1 MATFPGMARG
11 RLESTFPP
19 GYPMVQFNTRANEI
33 LLKLVYYGP
42 GLSGK
47 TTNLQSLHTM
57 CADTQRGEMFSV
69 NTQEDRTLFFDL
81 LPINLGYIYG
91 NAIHLQ
97 IYTVPGQVQYDASRR
112 VVLGGAD
119 GVVFVADSSEA
130 KMQENV
136 DSLSNLYHN
145 LNANR
150 LNIKQIPF
158 VLQYNKRDLPDA
170 MAVGVMNRRLN
181 FRSVPYFES
190 VANRGP
196 GVLDTFLAI
205 TRETVG
211 YTFKKYHL
219 DKKIK
224 DFDEMLNLIESNVR
238 SSMREMPPPQEAPLE
253 TTVLRHSQV
262 SVNDLAPNKV
272 ADAQD
277 LLEDALK
284 SNMET
289 ARLYSELKQVKDTL
303 QRKNEEMGQLYSQMD
318 RANQDNLKT
327 RKYLEGL
334 VQNIGEAVISFSAD
348 GKILTWNT
356 AAERIFGYARP
367 EIVGRS
373 MTQLT
378 PDHLFGELDQV
389 VQQVGRGQVVR
400 DMVTT
405 RLRKGGIAFP
415 ASITFAPVRGSD
427 DRVVAFSALIRDTS
441 EQRVLEEQLVHSQ
454 KHEALGRLV
463 PSLFHEAAN
472 RLTPVLLEARL
483 IAESAMDSHQ
493 AEQAGRLVQAVDS
506 VQTLLR
512 PLQTVLNPPSPRK
525 TLFQLNQLVQEATS
539 LVEQKAQRMGVT
551 LELTLE
557 PALPETGLDAPLV
570 SQALTNLFLNGL
582 QAMALSPTKRLRIA
596 TRRSGETLQVVVQ
609 DTAPAIQEAQKA
621 EIFDPACASTT
632 EALALPIAEI
642 IARQH
647 GGRLSVRSQEGL
659 GNAFLLELPLVAAEA
674 PRTGKAEGLMGAR
687 ALVVDDEPFLLEC
700 LVDALGAWGLQVEAC
715 TRGDEAIQKLE
726 SKAFDLIL
734 SDIRMPSLSG
744 MDLFEW
750 LKVQQPAMTH
760 RILYTTGDSFDAKT
774 RAFLEESQVP
784 YLGKP
789 FDLNQLKQSLE
800 SLLETPMEA

>member
-1 MATFPGMARG
+1 
-11 RLESTFPP
+11 
-19 GYPMVQFNTRANEI
+19 MVQFNTRANEI

-47 TTNLQSLHTM
+47 TTNLQSLHAM
-57 CADTQRGEMFSV
+57 CSDTQRGEMFSV

-119 GVVFVADSSEA
+119 GVIFVADSSET
-130 KMQENV
+130 KMQDNV

-190 VANRGP
+190 VANRGT

-238 SSMREMPPPQEAPLE
+238 TSMRELPAPQASPSVPSIE
-253 TTVLRHSQV
+253 TTVLRHSNV
-262 SVNDLAPNKV
+262 SVADLVPGKV

-289 ARLYSELKQVKDTL
+289 ARLYSELKQVKDSL
-303 QRKNEEMGQLYSQMD
+303 EKKNEEMSQLYTQLD

-327 RKYLEGL
+327 RRYLEGL
-334 VQNIGEAVISFSAD
+334 VQNIGEAIISYSPD
-348 GKILTWNT
+348 GKILTWNM
-356 AAERIFGYARP
+356 AAERIFGYSRP
-367 EIVGRS
+367 EIVGQS
-373 MTQLT
+373 MAQLT
-378 PDHLFGELDQV
+378 PDNLLGELEQV
-389 VQQVGRGQVVR
+389 AQQVGRGQIIR

-405 RLRKGGIAFP
+405 RLRKGGVAFP
-415 ASITFAPVRGSD
+415 VNITLAPVRGSD
-427 DRVVAFSALIRDTS
+427 ERVLAYSALVRDLS
-441 EQRVLEEQLVHSQ
+441 EQQDLQDLLVHSQ
-454 KHEALGRLV
+454 KHETLGRLV
-463 PSLFHEAAN
+463 PTLFHEVAN
-472 RLTPVLLEARL
+472 RLTSVLLESRL
-483 IAESAMDSHQ
+483 IAESVLDPHQ
-493 AEQAGRLVQAVDS
+493 AEQAARLVKAANSIQS
-506 VQTLLR
+506 LLH
-512 PLQTVLNPPSPRK
+512 PLQTVLNPPTPHRAPV
-525 TLFQLNQLVQEATS
+525 QLNQLVQEAVS
-539 LVEQKAQRMGVT
+539 LVGAKAHRMGVT
-551 LELTLE
+551 IEENLD
-557 PALPETGLDAPLV
+557 PALPETALDPGLMV
-570 SQALTNLFLNGL
+570 QALTNLLMNGL
-582 QAMALSPTKRLRIA
+582 ETMALTPMKRLRVA
-596 TRRSGETLQVVVQ
+596 TRISGDSLQVEVQ
-609 DTAPAIQEAQKA
+609 DSGPAYSEARQA
-621 EIFDPACASTT
+621 ELFDPAGASTT
-632 EALALPIAEI
+632 EGLALPIADI
-642 IARQH
+642 IAKQH
-647 GGRLSVRSQEGL
+647 GGSLGVRSQEGL
-659 GNAFLLELPLVAAEA
+659 GNAFLLELPHTIPVPA
-674 PRTGKAEGLMGAR
+674 PAPVTGGLKGLR

-700 LVDALGAWGLQVEAC
+700 LVDALGAWGLEVTAS

-726 SKAFDLIL
+726 VGAFDLIL
-734 SDIRMPSLSG
+734 SDIRMPGLSG
-744 MDLFEW
+744 VDLYDW
-750 LKVQQPAMTH
+750 LKVQRPAMTK
-760 RILYTTGDSFDAKT
+760 RILYTTGDSFDVKT
-774 RAFLEESQVP
+774 RSFLDTNQVP

-789 FDLNQLKQSLE
+789 FDLKELKQSLE
-800 SLLETPMEA
+800 RLVETPAEA

>member
-1 MATFPGMARG
+1 
-11 RLESTFPP
+11 
-19 GYPMVQFNTRANEI
+19 MVQFNTRANEI

-47 TTNLQSLHTM
+47 TTNLQSLHAM
-57 CADTQRGEMFSV
+57 CSEAQRGEMFSV

-130 KMQENV
+130 KMQDNV

-158 VLQYNKRDLPDA
+158 VIQYNKRDLGDA

-190 VANRGP
+190 VANRGN
-196 GVLDTFLAI
+196 GVLDTFLSI

-238 SSMREMPPPQEAPLE
+238 TGMRELPPPPEANQPPAVE
-253 TTVLRHSQV
+253 TTVLRHSNV
-262 SVNDLAPNKV
+262 SVADLVPGKV
-272 ADAQD
+272 ADAQE

-289 ARLYSELKQVKDTL
+289 ARLYSELKQVKDSL
-303 QRKNEEMGQLYSQMD
+303 EKKNEEMSQLYSQLD

-334 VQNIGEAVISFSAD
+334 VQNIGEAVISYSPD
-348 GKILTWNT
+348 GKILTWNM
-356 AAERIFGYARP
+356 AAERIFGYSRP
-367 EIVGRS
+367 EIVGRN
-373 MTQLT
+373 MAQLT
-378 PDHLFGELDQV
+378 PDHLLAELEQV
-389 VQQVGRGQVVR
+389 AQQVGRGQVVR
-400 DMVTT
+400 DMTTT
-405 RLRKGGIAFP
+405 RLRKGGVTFP
-415 ASITFAPVRGSD
+415 ALITFAPVLGND
-427 DRVVAFSALIRDTS
+427 DRVLALSALVRDVS
-441 EQRVLEEQLVHSQ
+441 EQKDLEHRLVHSQ

-463 PSLFHEAAN
+463 PSLFHEASN

-483 IAESAMDSHQ
+483 ISESAMDPHQ
-493 AEQAGRLVQAVDS
+493 AEQAGRLVKAVDS
-506 VQTLLR
+506 IQALLQ
-512 PLQTVLNPPSPRK
+512 PLQTVLNPPSPRPVAV
-525 TLFQLNQLVQEATS
+525 QVNDLVQEAVS
-539 LVEQKAQRMGVT
+539 LAEAKAQRMGASI
-551 LELTLE
+551 ELNLDRT
-557 PALPETGLDAPLV
+557 LPEIALDPDLLL
-570 SQALTNLFLNGL
+570 QALGHLLANGL
-582 QAMALSPTKRLRIA
+582 LSMTQSPMKRLRVA
-596 TRRSGETLQVVVQ
+596 TRLSNDMLQVVIQ
-609 DTAPAIQEAQKA
+609 DTGPALSEARQA
-621 EIFDPACASTT
+621 ELFDPAQATTT
-632 EALALPIAEI
+632 EALALPIADL

-647 GGRLSVRSQEGL
+647 GGRLSTRSQEGL
-659 GNAFLLELPLVAAEA
+659 GNAFLLELPCKEVPVPAALPPPA
-674 PRTGKAEGLMGAR
+674 VRAGLQGIR
-687 ALVVDDEPFLLEC
+687 ALVVDDESFLLEC
-700 LVDALGAWGLQVEAC
+700 LVDALGAWGVEATSS
-715 TRGDEAIQKLE
+715 TRGDEAIEQLTAA
-726 SKAFDLIL
+726 SFDLIV
-734 SDIRMPSLSG
+734 SDIRMPGLSG
-744 MDLFEW
+744 MELFEW
-750 LKVQQPAMTH
+750 LKANQPVMTK
-760 RILYTTGDSFDAKT
+760 RILYTTGDAFDART
-774 RAFLEESQVP
+774 RQFLETSQVP

-789 FDLNQLKQSLE
+789 FDLKQLKQSLE
-800 SLLETPMEA
+800 RLLETPIEA

>member
-1 MATFPGMARG
+1 
-11 RLESTFPP
+11 
-19 GYPMVQFNTRANEI
+19 MVQFNTRANEI

-47 TTNLQSLHTM
+47 TTNLQSLHAM
-57 CADTQRGEMFSV
+57 CSDTQRGEMFSV

-130 KMQENV
+130 KMQDNV

-158 VLQYNKRDLPDA
+158 VIQYNKRDLADA

-190 VANRGP
+190 VANRGT
-196 GVLDTFLAI
+196 GVLDTFLSI

-238 SSMREMPPPQEAPLE
+238 SGMRELPPPQDVSQPPAVE
-253 TTVLRHSQV
+253 TTVLRHSNV
-262 SVNDLAPNKV
+262 SVTDLVPGKV

-289 ARLYSELKQVKDTL
+289 ARLYSELKQVKDSL
-303 QRKNEEMGQLYSQMD
+303 EKKNEEMSQLYSQLD

-327 RKYLEGL
+327 RRYLEGL
-334 VQNIGEAVISFSAD
+334 VQNIGEAVISYSPD
-348 GKILTWNT
+348 GKILTWNM
-356 AAERIFGYARP
+356 AAERIFGYSRP
-367 EIVGRS
+367 EIVGRN
-373 MTQLT
+373 MAQLT
-378 PDHLFGELDQV
+378 PDGLIGELEQV
-389 VQQVGRGQVVR
+389 AQQVGRGQVIR

-405 RLRKGGIAFP
+405 RLRKGGVTFP
-415 ASITFAPVRGSD
+415 ANITYAPVRGND
-427 DRVVAFSALIRDTS
+427 DRVLAYSALVRDMT
-441 EQRVLEEQLVHSQ
+441 EKVDLQDRLVHSQ

-463 PSLFHEAAN
+463 PSLFHEVSN
-472 RLTPVLLEARL
+472 RLTPVLLESRL
-483 IAESAMDSHQ
+483 IAESAMDPDQ
-493 AEQAGRLVQAVDS
+493 AEQAGRLVNAVDS
-506 VQTLLR
+506 IQSLLH
-512 PLQTVLNPPSPRK
+512 PLQTVMNPPRPKPLSA
-525 TLFQLNQLVQEATS
+525 QLNQLVQQAVS
-539 LVEQKAQRMGVT
+539 LVEAKAQRMGVT
-551 LELTLE
+551 LELNLD
-557 PALPETGLDAPLV
+557 PALPETALDPGLMV
-570 SQALTNLFLNGL
+570 QSLTNLLLNGL
-582 QAMALSPTKRLRIA
+582 QSMALSPTKRLRVA
-596 TRRSGETLQVVVQ
+596 TRMSNDNIQVVVQ
-609 DTAPAIQEAQKA
+609 DTGPAMSDAHQAGL
-621 EIFDPACASTT
+621 FDPAHATST
-632 EALALPIAEI
+632 EALGLPIADI
-642 IARQH
+642 ITRQH

-659 GNAFLLELPLVAAEA
+659 GNAFLLELPCRVAPVEPPASSSA
-674 PRTGKAEGLMGAR
+674 PLGLKGTR
-687 ALVVDDEPFLLEC
+687 ALVVDDETFLLEC
-700 LVDALGAWGLQVEAC
+700 LVDALSAWGLDVTSSA
-715 TRGDEAIQKLE
+715 RGDEAVQKLE
-726 SKAFDLIL
+726 AGTFDLIVC
-734 SDIRMPSLSG
+734 DIRMPGLSG
-744 MDLFEW
+744 MDLYDW
-750 LKVQQPAMTH
+750 LKAQRPAMTR
-760 RILYTTGDSFDAKT
+760 RILYTTGDTFDTKT
-774 RAFLEESQVP
+774 REFLDASQVP

-789 FDLNQLKQSLE
+789 FDLKQLKQSLE
-800 SLLETPMEA
+800 RLLETPVEA

>member
-1 MATFPGMARG
+1 
-11 RLESTFPP
+11 
-19 GYPMVQFNTRANEI
+19 MVQFNTRANEI

-47 TTNLQSLHTM
+47 TTNLQSLHAM
-57 CADTQRGEMFSV
+57 CSDAQRGEMFSV

-130 KMQENV
+130 KMQDNV

-158 VLQYNKRDLPDA
+158 VIQYNKRDLPDA
-170 MAVGVMNRRLN
+170 LAVGVMNRRLN
-181 FRSVPYFES
+181 FRSVPFFES
-190 VANRGP
+190 IANRGN

-238 SSMREMPPPQEAPLE
+238 SSMRELPPPQETPLAPPVE
-253 TTVLRHSQV
+253 STVLRHSNV
-262 SVNDLAPNKV
+262 SVADLVPGKV
-272 ADAQD
+272 ADASE

-289 ARLYSELKQVKDTL
+289 ARLYSELKQTKDTL
-303 QRKNEEMGQLYSQMD
+303 EKKNEELSQLYTQLD

-334 VQNIGEAVISFSAD
+334 VQNIGEAVISYAPD
-348 GKILTWNT
+348 GKILTWNV
-356 AAERIFGYARP
+356 AAERIFGYTRP

-373 MTQLT
+373 MAQLT
-378 PDHLFGELDQV
+378 PDHLLGELDEV
-389 VQQVGRGQVVR
+389 AQQVARGQVVR
-400 DMVTT
+400 DLTTT
-405 RLRKGGIAFP
+405 RLRKGGVAFP
-415 ASITFAPVRGSD
+415 AVVTSAPVRGND
-427 DRVVAFSALIRDTS
+427 DRVLAYSALVRDLS
-441 EQRVLEEQLVHSQ
+441 EQKDLQDRLVHSQ

-472 RLTPVLLEARL
+472 RLTPVLLESRL
-483 IAESAMDSHQ
+483 IAESSMDPHQ
-493 AEQAGRLVQAVDS
+493 AEQAARLAKAVDS
-506 VQTLLR
+506 IQSLLQ
-512 PLQTVLNPPSPRK
+512 PLQTVLNPPSPK
-525 TLFQLNQLVQEATS
+525 PLPAQVNDLVREAVS
-539 LVEQKAQRMGVT
+539 LVEAKAQRMGVT
-551 LELTLE
+551 LELNLD
-557 PALPETGLDAPLV
+557 PALPQTALDAGLV
-570 SQALTNLFLNGL
+570 VQALANLLLNGL
-582 QAMALSPTKRLRIA
+582 QAMALSPIKRLRVA
-596 TRRSGETLQVVVQ
+596 TRSSAENLQIVVQ
-609 DTAPAIQEAQKA
+609 DTGPAIPEARQA
-621 EIFDPACASTT
+621 ELFDPAQATTT
-632 EALALPIAEI
+632 EALGLPIADI

-647 GGRLSVRSQEGL
+647 GGRISTRSQEGL
-659 GNAFLLELPLVAAEA
+659 GNAFLLELPFVTA
-674 PRTGKAEGLMGAR
+674 PAPVVVPVTPSGLKGAK
-687 ALVVDDEPFLLEC
+687 ALVVDDESFLLEC
-700 LVDALGAWGLQVEAC
+700 LVDALGAWGMEVESSP
-715 TRGDEAIQKLE
+715 RGDEAIQKLQTGV
-726 SKAFDLIL
+726 FDVIV
-734 SDIRMPSLSG
+734 SDIRMPGLSG
-744 MDLFEW
+744 VDLFEW
-750 LKVQQPAMTH
+750 LKVQRPAMTR
-760 RILYTTGDSFDAKT
+760 RILYTTGDSFDVKT
-774 RAFLEESQVP
+774 REFLEASQVP

-789 FDLNQLKQSLE
+789 FDLKQLKQSLE
-800 SLLETPMEA
+800 RLLETPVEA

>member
-1 MATFPGMARG
+1 
-11 RLESTFPP
+11 
-19 GYPMVQFNTRANEI
+19 MVQFNTRANEI

-47 TTNLQSLHTM
+47 TTNLQSLHAM
-57 CADTQRGEMFSV
+57 CSDQQRGEMFSV

-130 KMQENV
+130 KMQDNV

-158 VLQYNKRDLPDA
+158 VIQYNKRDLPDA

-190 VANRGP
+190 VANRGT
-196 GVLDTFLAI
+196 GVLDTFLSI

-238 SSMREMPPPQEAPLE
+238 SSMRELPPPQEAPLAPAVE
-253 TTVLRHSQV
+253 STVLRHSNV
-262 SVNDLAPNKV
+262 SVADLVPGKV
-272 ADAQD
+272 ADAQE

-289 ARLYSELKQVKDTL
+289 ARLYSELKQAKDTL
-303 QRKNEEMGQLYSQMD
+303 EKKNEELSQLYTQLD

-334 VQNIGEAVISFSAD
+334 VQNIGEAVISYSPD
-348 GKILTWNT
+348 GKILTWNM
-356 AAERIFGYARP
+356 AAERIFGYSRP
-367 EIVGRS
+367 EIVGRN
-373 MTQLT
+373 MAQLT
-378 PDHLFGELDQV
+378 PDNLLGELEQV
-389 VQQVGRGQVVR
+389 AQQIGRGQVIR

-405 RLRKGGIAFP
+405 RLRKGGVAFR
-415 ASITFAPVRGSD
+415 AHITYAPVRGND
-427 DRVVAFSALIRDTS
+427 DRVLAYSALVRDMS
-441 EQRVLEEQLVHSQ
+441 EQQELQDQLVHSQ

-463 PSLFHEAAN
+463 PSLFHEVAN
-472 RLTPVLLEARL
+472 RLTPVLLESRL
-483 IAESAMDSHQ
+483 LAESAMDPHQ
-493 AEQAGRLVQAVDS
+493 AEQASRLVKAVDS
-506 VQTLLR
+506 IQVLLQ
-512 PLQTVLNPPSPRK
+512 PLLTVLNPPSARP
-525 TLFQLNQLVQEATS
+525 LPAQLNQLVQESVS
-539 LVEQKAQRMGVT
+539 LVEAKAQRQGVT
-551 LELTLE
+551 LELSLD
-557 PALPETGLDAPLV
+557 ASLPETSVDPGLMV
-570 SQALTNLFLNGL
+570 QALTNLLLNGI
-582 QAMALSPTKRLRIA
+582 QAMALSPIKRLRVA
-596 TRRSGETLQVVVQ
+596 TRNNGQTLQVVFQ
-609 DTAPAIQEAQKA
+609 DTGPALGEAQQA
-621 EIFDPACASTT
+621 GLFDVATATTT
-632 EALALPIAEI
+632 EALGLPIADI

-647 GGRLSVRSQEGL
+647 GGRVSSRSQEGL
-659 GNAFLLELPLVAAEA
+659 GNAVLLELPVLTTPTA
-674 PRTGKAEGLMGAR
+674 PPAPTSSAPPMGLKGAR
-687 ALVVDDEPFLLEC
+687 ALVVDDEAFLLEC
-700 LVDALGAWGLQVEAC
+700 LVDALGAWGLEVASS
-715 TRGDEAIQKLE
+715 TRGDEAIQCLE
-726 SKAFDLIL
+726 SGSFDVIV
-734 SDIRMPSLSG
+734 SDIRMPGLSG

-750 LKVQQPAMTH
+750 LKTNRPAMAR
-760 RILYTTGDSFDAKT
+760 RILYTTGDAFDAKT
-774 RAFLEESQVP
+774 REFLEASQVP

-789 FDLNQLKQSLE
+789 FDLKQLKQSLE
-800 SLLETPMEA
+800 RLLETPVEA

>member
-1 MATFPGMARG
+1 
-11 RLESTFPP
+11 
-19 GYPMVQFNTRANEI
+19 MVQFNTRANEI

-47 TTNLQSLHTM
+47 TTNLQSLHAM
-57 CADTQRGEMFSV
+57 CSDQQRGEMFSV

-119 GVVFVADSSEA
+119 GVVFVADSSEV
-130 KMQENV
+130 KMQDNV

-158 VLQYNKRDLPDA
+158 VLQFNKRDLPDA
-170 MAVGVMNRRLN
+170 MAVGIMNRRLN

-196 GVLDTFLAI
+196 GVLDTFLSI

-238 SSMREMPPPQEAPLE
+238 SSMRELPPPLDTPSVPTVE
-253 TTVLRHSQV
+253 TTVLRHSHV
-262 SVNDLAPNKV
+262 SVADLTPGKV

-289 ARLYSELKQVKDTL
+289 ARLYSELKQVKDNL
-303 QRKNEEMGQLYSQMD
+303 EKKNEEMSQLYSQLD

-334 VQNIGEAVISFSAD
+334 VQNMGDAVISYTPE
-348 GKILTWNT
+348 GKILTWNA
-356 AAERIFGYARP
+356 AAERIFGYSRP

-373 MTQLT
+373 MGQLC
-378 PDHLFGELDQV
+378 PDSQLAELEQV
-389 VQQVGRGQVVR
+389 AQQVNRGQVIR
-400 DMVTT
+400 DAITT
-405 RLRKGGIAFP
+405 RLRKGGVAFP
-415 ASITFAPVRGSD
+415 ASITYAPVRGGD
-427 DRVVAFSALIRDTS
+427 DRVLAISAMVRDTS
-441 EQRVLEEQLVHSQ
+441 EQRALEDRLVHSQ

-463 PSLFHEAAN
+463 PTLFHEVAN

-483 IAESAMDSHQ
+483 ISESAMDPHQ
-493 AEQAGRLVQAVDS
+493 AEQAARLVGAVDS
-506 VQTLLR
+506 VQNLLQ
-512 PLQTVLNPPSPRK
+512 PLQTILNPPQPRRAAC
-525 TLFQLNQLVQEATS
+525 QLNQLVQEAAT
-539 LVEQKAQRMGVT
+539 LVETKAQRMGVT
-551 LELTLE
+551 LELNLERTLTM
-557 PALPETGLDAPLV
+557 TGLDPRLMV
-570 SQALTNLFLNGL
+570 QALTNLLLFGL
-582 QAMALSPTKRLRIA
+582 ESTALSTVKRLRVA
-596 TRRSGETLQVVVQ
+596 TRASGESLQVVVQ
-609 DTAPAIQEAQKA
+609 DSGPALSESRQVEL
-621 EIFDPACASTT
+621 FDPASAATA
-632 EALALPIAEI
+632 EALGLPVADL

-647 GGRLSVRSQEGL
+647 GGRLSVRSQDGL
-659 GNAFLLELPLVAAEA
+659 GNAFLLEVPLEALPPTRPAPAAL
-674 PRTGKAEGLMGAR
+674 KGAK
-687 ALVVDDEPFLLEC
+687 ALVVDDETFLLEC
-700 LVDALGAWGLQVEAC
+700 LVDALGAWGLEVTAC
-715 TRGDEAIQKLE
+715 TRGEEAIEKLE
-726 SKAFDLIL
+726 AGTFDVIV
-734 SDIRMPSLSG
+734 SDIRMPGLSG
-744 MDLFEW
+744 MDLYDW
-750 LKVQQPAMTH
+750 LKEKQPQMTR
-760 RILYTTGDSFDAKT
+760 RILYTTGDSFDEKT
-774 RAFLEESQVP
+774 RAFLEGSQVP

-789 FDLNQLKQSLE
+789 FDLKQLKQGLE
-800 SLLETPMEA
+800 RLIERPVEA